1 LTGEVELM
9 RDWYA
14 RTISEVPPYVELLLE
29 VRPELLKAYRDRY
42 ENLLRELPTEF
53 IPSSLLHYDVIRGF
67 GEGIR
72 ENVLL
77 LRALG
82 VSRQLVVSIA
92 GSASLNGGMAG
103 FSILAN
109 AAGDVLRDWGGAL

>member
-1 LTGEVELM
+1 M
-9 RDWYA
+9 RSWYL
-14 RTISEVPPYVELLLE
+14 RTIGEVPPYVELLLE
-29 VRPELLKAYRDRY
+29 VRPELLKAYRNRY
-42 ENLLRELPTEF
+42 ENLLHELPTEF

-82 VSRQLVVSIA
+82 VSRQLVVNIA

-103 FSILAN
+103 FSVMAK
-109 AAGDVLRDWGGAL
+109 AAGDVLRNWEETDE